1 MSLLFRAAA
10 AATLIASAIS
20 TSAVAPYPLPVNYTA
35 PDGTVTQ
42 VLIKGNENIHYYL
55 DATTLQ
61 GLRIDDYGK
70 LVPMT
75 STELSTL
82 SAASAAIHTKAL
94 GQHEAFVPSSGTPRI
109 CVILVEFSD
118 VKFAMSDP
126 ASYYTRALNTQGF
139 SDNGHTGSVSD
150 YFRAQ
155 SSGSFTPQFDVYGP
169 VTLSSPRS
177 SYSSTQ
183 NNAYKMVH
191 EGAAALDPQ
200 VDFSVYDLN
209 GDGDINH
216 VCIIF
221 AGQGANFGA
230 AGAPWPH
237 NSDCP
242 TGIISR
248 KKVDGKTL
256 HHYMCTSEIGY
267 SSTDGI
273 GTFIHEFGHALGLPD
288 LYNTESIGSD
298 TPNWWSVMDV
308 GSYLDYCTAPCNY
321 SAFERTALGWH
332 TYTPLTAA
340 ADVRLRPMAD
350 HNFSCVIETGRD
362 RDFYVLENR
371 PATGWDR
378 ALPGSG
384 MLIWHVDGNDQSAI
398 SSNPNNNSSHLLIDL
413 VRADNSWETA
423 LEGDP
428 WPGSTGNSA
437 FTATSVPAMTR
448 WESNATNASRI
459 PVTGKD
465 VTDITRN
472 AANGLISFK
481 FMGGNSSNVID
492 PAPAS
497 EQITITVV
505 ASPSDGGT
513 VNIGRKSATSVNAK
527 INESVS
533 LHATAADGYN
543 FIRWDYNGVPVSA
556 ESSYTFTVTA
566 DNGGTYTAVFEAD
579 PNTILIKTV
588 AEPAEGGIAY
598 IGDDASRTVYRAK
611 LKEYVKIHAQP
622 AEGYKFDHW
631 EFNGKTKPY
640 PANYTVD
647 TYGKSDEG
655 TYTAV
660 FIPDPASI
668 DRTDADATEWTLDG
682 HRLTITSASCVT
694 SAVYSTSGAVVAG
707 SQTSSHRT
715 VNLPA
720 AGIYIMVIDGSAS
733 RILVNP

>member
-1 MSLLFRAAA
+1 MFTTFRAAT

-20 TSAVAPYPLPVNYTA
+20 TFAVAPYPLPVNYTA

-42 VLIKGNENIHYYL
+42 VLVKGNEYSHYYL

-61 GLRIDDYGK
+61 GLKIDDYGN
-70 LVPMT
+70 LVPMP
-75 STELSTL
+75 STELSVLRT
-82 SAASAAIHTKAL
+82 ASAVISTKAL
-94 GQHEAFVPSSGTPRI
+94 GQHEAYVPSSGSPRI

-118 VKFAMSDP
+118 VKFSMSDP
-126 ASYYTRALNTQGF
+126 ASYYRRALNTEGF
-139 SDNGHTGSVSD
+139 SDNGHAGSVRD

-155 SSGSFTPQFDVYGP
+155 SSGSFSPQFDVYGP

-183 NNAYKMVH
+183 KNSYKMVH
-191 EGAAALDPQ
+191 EGAGALDSQ

-209 GDGDINH
+209 GNGDINH

-221 AGQGANFGA
+221 AGQGANFGTS
-230 AGAPWPH
+230 GAPWPH

-242 TGIISR
+242 TGLISR
-248 KKVDGKTL
+248 KKVDGKIL

-273 GTFIHEFGHALGLPD
+273 GTFVHEFGHALGLPD
-288 LYNTESIGSD
+288 LYNTVTIASD

-308 GSYLDYCTAPCNY
+308 GSYLDNCTAPCNY
-321 SAFERTALGWH
+321 SAYERTALGWH
-332 TYTPLTAA
+332 TYTPLTTA

-371 PATGWDR
+371 PSTGWDR

-384 MLIWHVDGNDQSAI
+384 MLIWHIDGNDQSAI
-398 SSNPNNNSSHLLIDL
+398 SSKPNNNSSHLLVDL
-413 VRADNSWETA
+413 VRADNSWESA

-472 AANGLISFK
+472 AANGLITFK

-492 PAPAS
+492 PAPDT
-497 EQITITVV
+497 EPVTISVA
-505 ASPSDGGT
+505 ASPSEGGT
-513 VNIGRKSATSVNAK
+513 VSIGRNGATTVNAE

-533 LHATAADGYN
+533 IHATAADGYD
-543 FIRWDYNGVPVSA
+543 FKRWDHNGVEVSA
-556 ESSYTFTVTA
+556 ESTYTFTVTA
-566 DNGGTYTAVFEAD
+566 DKGGSYTAVFEAD
-579 PNTILIKTV
+579 ANTILLRTA

-598 IGDDASRTVYRAK
+598 IGDDPSRTVYRAK
-611 LKEYVKIHAQP
+611 FKELVKIHAQP
-622 AEGYKFDHW
+622 ADGYKFDHW
-631 EFNGKTKPY
+631 TFNGKARSY

-647 TYGKSDEG
+647 TYSKSDEG
-655 TYTAV
+655 IYTAV
-660 FIPDPASI
+660 FIPDQASI
-668 DRTDADATEWTLDG
+668 DHTYGDAPEWTLDG
-682 HRLTITSASCVT
+682 LRLTISSTSCVT
-694 SAVYSTSGAVVAG
+694 SAVYSTSGAVVAAP
-707 SQTSSHRT
+707 QTSTHRT

-720 AGIYIMVIDGSAS
+720 AGIYIMMIDGSAS